1 MYNSYLTYH
10 WQPELAAA
18 QESEAGFAADSS
30 LTSEMLIR
38 HIISEV
44 SSITLLVFVRRQVKA
59 IFHLKYR
66 NLSRWLQ

>member
-18 QESEAGFAADSS
+18 QESEAGFAADST

-38 HIISEV
+38 HIIAEV
-44 SSITLLVFVRRQVKA
+44 SSITLLAFSVRRQVKA
-59 IFHLKYR
+59 IF
-66 NLSRWLQ
+66 